1 MNISLTKE
9 LEGFVHNKV
18 KSGLY
23 HSASEVVRNSLRLM
37 IEMESAQEE
46 RLKALN
52 IQIQKG
58 IESLEREPT
67 RTWQEFKGRVVKTQ

>member
-1 MNISLTKE
+1 
-9 LEGFVHNKV
+9 
-18 KSGLY
+18 
-23 HSASEVVRNSLRLM
+23 M